1 MPFWSKKPKNQVP
14 PGDNEAEIPGVD
26 VVEIG
31 RKELYEDG
39 FQFCGPPIVAAFEKA
54 GRSITLDHDRDL
66 PDGVEIDEEE
76 IIRWLWVDDECLIE
90 QYAVGVQFRL
100 QDGTTNRLGALDWD
114 LVQALRQRFHDENE
128 PERNWHLGGIDEG
141 YLLVLCRRDELAG
154 LVEDPNYPAYG
165 TRYETT
171 DLTGALEVRRGADL

>member
-1 MPFWSKKPKNQVP
+1 MC
-14 PGDNEAEIPGVD
+14 I
-26 VVEIG
+26 
-31 RKELYEDG
+31 R
-39 FQFCGPPIVAAFEKA
+39 
-54 GRSITLDHDRDL
+54 DR
-66 PDGVEIDEEE
+66 
-76 IIRWLWVDDECLIE
+76 
-90 QYAVGVQFRL
+90 
-100 QDGTTNRLGALDWD
+100 
-114 LVQALRQRFHDENE
+114 NE